1 MKNEMI
7 VFESQEFGKLTVVEI
22 EGKPWF
28 IGREVA
34 TMLGYTDTAQAVKLH
49 CKYVKLLKNVDT
61 TFLEIAPRGIQIIN
75 EKDIYR
81 LIMRSKLPSAERFQD
96 WVCDEIL
103 PSIRKTGSYNVH
115 HTTIANSL
123 EDYLRIADLFE
134 IPKHLGQIEAKKQVE
149 QIHKVNLSPFLQ
161 LAPAQNNIKEDEVM
175 LEPTELA
182 KELKV
187 KSASAMN
194 KILAHKGL
202 QVKTELGWIATE
214 KGQPY
219 CSKHSWTSRT
229 KSGYNYKW
237 NAKKIK
243 SLFSKGSLF

>member
-1 MKNEMI
+1 MAKELAMVERNKK
-7 VFESQEFGKLTVVEI
+7 GKEARKYFI
-22 EGKPWF
+22 ECEKRLKKQFAPLSVPTQ
-28 IGREVA
+28 VA
-34 TMLGYTDTAQAVKLH
+34 GDLEAY
-49 CKYVKLLKNVDT
+49 LK
-61 TFLEIAPRGIQIIN
+61 
-75 EKDIYR
+75 
-81 LIMRSKLPSAERFQD
+81 
-96 WVCDEIL
+96 
-103 PSIRKTGSYNVH
+103 
-115 HTTIANSL
+115 
-123 EDYLRIADLFE
+123 IADLFE